1 MEHFRFLHIS
11 DLHISAKLSDHQN
24 PISGG
29 QFKKRDFLRLFFN
42 LKEYSYPST
51 FSKDVAISLSQFIH
65 DMRNE
70 IDGILIS
77 GDISTTGTDSDL
89 EFASDF
95 LLGDVDINWSSGF
108 AIKSIINQSCS
119 TGIIPGNHDRY
130 SDGVLS
136 FPGSS
141 NFEKY
146 FGSDWQISN
155 KQLNIIVEEVGNTG
169 KIKLLKYKKENEI
182 LLIYCI
188 DFSLKYESESMSTSN
203 SVAGHFGQGIVN
215 PTVLEQLITNT
226 KLETIKNNA
235 PALWMV
241 HFPPKCTEVNKWEK
255 LQLINDDLLINA
267 ANDCNV
273 EYLLTGH
280 THKEDRYDAVST
292 NSSKVNVVCAGTACC
307 VENENEINKLYE
319 LNIKID
325 NGKIIS
331 LVENSISYDDDTN
344 EFN

>member
-1 MEHFRFLHIS
+1 MEQFRFLHIS
-11 DLHISAKLSDHQN
+11 DLHISAKLSDHLN
-24 PISGG
+24 PFSGG
-29 QFKKRDFLRLFFN
+29 QFKKRDSLKHLFN
-42 LKEYSYPST
+42 LKESSYPST
-51 FSKDVAISLSQFIH
+51 FSKDVAISLSEFIH
-65 DMRNE
+65 DMRNK
-70 IDGILIS
+70 IDGVLIS
-77 GDISTTGTDSDL
+77 GDISTTGSDSDL

-95 LLGDVDINWSSGF
+95 LLGDVDVNWNSGF
-108 AIKSIINQSCS
+108 AIKSIINQPYT

-130 SDGVLS
+130 SEGILN
-136 FPGSS
+136 FPGST
-141 NFEKY
+141 NFEKH

-155 KQLNIIVEEVGNTG
+155 KQPNIAVEEVGDTG
-169 KIKLLKYKKENEI
+169 KIKLLKYKKENEA

-188 DFSLKYESESMSTSN
+188 DFSLQYTSESVSTL
-203 SVAGHFGQGIVN
+203 GHFGQGIVN

-226 KLETIKNNA
+226 KIKTIENSA

-241 HFPPKCTEVNKWEK
+241 HFPPKCTEVIEWEK

-280 THKEDRYDAVST
+280 THKEQRYDAEST
-292 NSSKVNVVCAGTACC
+292 SKSKVNVICAGTACC
-307 VENENEINKLYE
+307 VENENEVNKFYE

-325 NGKIIS
+325 NGKIAS
-331 LVENSISYDDDTN
+331 LVENSISYDDDIN